1 MTSWLRLAGRGR
13 LPDGSTLVWSVAEGG
28 RGRRWRAESL
38 NAARAVVRAVLLEA
52 GLDGRPARLEVSSAA
67 GMLTLHPEPDGR
79 SAHGNVVAA
88 NGVRPL
94 ALPWSAEHE
103 IVVAGTPLGE
113 LVALHRLATRVG
125 VGEGVAMPVLVVGED
140 LAVREERR
148 VMRRVTASRWTIDD
162 GGTGTMIDVD
172 ERGIP
177 AGLGDA
183 AEWPL
188 EES

>member
-13 LPDGSTLVWSVAEGG
+13 LPDGSTLVWSVAEGS

-38 NAARAVVRAVLLEA
+38 NADGAVVRAVLLEVS
-52 GLDGRPARLEVSSAA
+52 LDGRPARLEVSSAA
-67 GMLTLHPEPDGR
+67 GLLTLHPEPDGR
-79 SAHGNVVAA
+79 SAHGNVVAI

-94 ALPWSAEHE
+94 SLPWSEGHE

-113 LVALHRLATRVG
+113 LVAFHGLARRVG
-125 VGEGVAMPVLVVGED
+125 VGEGVELAVLVVGAD
-140 LAVREERR
+140 LAVRDERR
-148 VMRRVTASRWTIDD
+148 VARRVTTSQWTIDD
-162 GGTGTMIDVD
+162 GVADRTIDID

-177 AGLGDA
+177 VGLDDT

-188 EES
+188 DES

>member
-28 RGRRWRAESL
+28 RGRRWRAATLS
-38 NAARAVVRAVLLEA
+38 AAGAVVRAVLVEV

-67 GMLTLHPEPDGR
+67 GMLTLHPERDGR

-88 NGVRPL
+88 NGVRPV
-94 ALPWSAEHE
+94 ALPWSTEHE

-113 LVALHRLATRVG
+113 LVALHRLAARVG
-125 VGEGVAMPVLVVGED
+125 VGEGVELPVLVIGED

-148 VMRRVTASRWTIDD
+148 VMRRMTATRWTIDD
-162 GGTGTMIDVD
+162 GGADATIDVD

-177 AGLGDA
+177 VGLDDA